1 MADVNATF
9 NYDANFG
16 STISQIKAL
25 SKELSVLNNSFNSLD
40 KNARVLRNDI
50 ANTFTGAVG
59 QIGGFSAKTVAIT
72 SDLDNFGK
80 SLDKSK
86 LKLRDYYREA
96 TRAFSANSNARKLAE
111 DQVRRTKGQLVE
123 LGVDGQGARK
133 GILVTPLKLD
143 MTDMQNQLQVARK
156 QFDIF
161 NRLVQDGATHLV
173 NWGKNTQWA
182 GRQLTVGLTV
192 PMTMFATTTI
202 KAFNDVDREL
212 TRFQKVYGSD
222 LVSSTKQATNE
233 MRQQIQALSVD
244 FAKKYGIAA
253 KETAA
258 LAADLAATGLEGE
271 KLIGSLKQTSRLAVL
286 GEVDRQEA
294 MKATLALQSSFKM
307 NTDELA
313 ESINFLNAVENQ
325 TSTSLTDLTE
335 AIPRVGPVINALGGD
350 VKDLSVLLVAM
361 KEGGISAAEGAN
373 AIKSGMASLI
383 NPTKQATTS
392 AKQYGIDLEG
402 IVKANKGQLMPTIMA
417 FQQQL
422 SVLDDFAKAQIIE
435 QIFGKYQFARMSA
448 LFDNLNA
455 NGSQTVKVLE
465 LMGQSSEDLA
475 KIADGE
481 IKTLTE
487 STSMRFQRAMEGIK
501 ASMLPIGETI
511 TRSIIPYLEK
521 FSNFLDKV
529 VEAGKNL
536 PEPVKNFLKFGAG
549 ITAVAGPLVMI
560 TGVLANFLGYVT
572 KGAMGFVNLGRRL
585 VGLPTKQFSL
595 LDDEQIAAAKA
606 TDILTVSIQNQ
617 ATAMTRLVQ
626 LMRDYNSTLIAQRA
640 ATPGA
645 FSNTPLVS
653 TGKGAKTPP
662 IRRQKGSWVPGS
674 GSGDKVKALL
684 EPGEFVVNRNAAK
697 QYGGVLE
704 DMNNGTPRFQNGG
717 ILRAQ
722 EGTDTS
728 RQSSRRP
735 LVYQDLESSA
745 ARSHLI
751 DPAKL
756 YDLIMSDPDLS
767 DLKPFLNSEKKK
779 AAMSAYGY
787 STSMLDM
794 QYVNNALNQ
803 IGSSAG
809 SASMPVTISGVDET
823 IGLFREKLSSE
834 SISPNSRV
842 MLEESLKH
850 FEGIKKRHKNDVS
863 YQRFLAR
870 QIAVSNVAT
879 GTGLSDSINDE
890 YERIYRAIEGSTSP
904 EDLQKRLLLLEKERI
919 KQLGAGRGR
928 ALQSYDSEA
937 EKKVIARKGLRG
949 RKVNDFFKLIK
960 VYGGAEERYNIP
972 SERRRQAAGVR
983 APGLAIPRRR
993 AGFQRVPNVGTMAG
1007 MQSGGGFGAARTR
1020 KRLSK
1025 QDRNDKFRLMDQ
1037 WIWDSKNVREDPERF
1052 EKMKSLLG
1060 PSQSGFGATRG
1071 TVLGSPGNK
1080 ELPYTQQLKVVKA
1093 LKDGRYEDIYGMKLN
1108 FKGPSSY
1115 TANRGMDM
1123 SPFIGRS
1130 NPLLSSISR
1139 NYIQDQSYTESLKRL
1154 RAGRFKAR
1162 KQKLVEGT
1170 PEYNHLLAQSGWSMG
1185 LAAGSPIKTF
1195 EGVIDYYKRAQTKNR
1210 RQLKNMIPDD
1220 VFQQLLI
1227 QESVGSGTNSLN
1239 LQSAF
1244 GSKKPQMRHSNARL
1258 KAEQEILLGN
1268 RQSKITGVASD
1279 VKTKLPVLVTESG
1292 MQRKQSG
1299 GPAWVPGMGDGDRVP
1314 ALLEPGEFVVNK
1326 KAAKKYGGLLHDIN
1340 FNQAPRF
1347 AKGGGKSSFDKQ
1359 KIATNNTV
1367 DNELPELPELVETQS
1382 SSERQSSGMSR
1393 NQRISAGTGS
1403 VGMMAMMLPAI
1414 SPTNE
1419 ALAKFG
1425 TTVSTAMFAVSAL
1438 SGVMDMFGKKLNAQ
1452 SMAGFFEGGTA
1463 KRGAGKQG
1471 LRVGAKMGGVRG
1483 AGIAAQ
1489 GAGRLAMGALMSGPG
1504 LAFAATVGV
1513 IALAVKSYRDQIEQS
1528 RKASQEA
1535 FSAGAKTAEAFGYE
1549 VQSLNDK
1556 LKENQ
1561 KISKDLGIYK
1571 ENLTAVSTLSE
1582 EQKGA
1587 IKEDNKNL
1595 IGKLNNSAGE
1605 KYFTGN
1611 VVSKEQSQSMLIA
1624 KYASLRQQGF
1634 TAEDANQV
1642 LTEIAT
1648 QAGDETLSALSFI
1661 RPQLS
1666 KITGETAKEIFEST
1680 QQAQIDSLKSLTIDS
1695 SAGSSEGFRDA
1706 FKGIMNSLQ
1715 YAAPQDQL
1723 EALNTVIKSMDSLD
1737 AEQMVQAGK
1746 AIKEMA
1752 DATYGSDSTMAKTI
1766 EAMVNAGD
1774 VKGAAKL
1781 DTAAKFGFDQERLME
1796 ITADFVVTPE
1806 EQAELD
1812 KFLQDRQIAIDLQ
1825 VRNEEQATKIID
1837 DTTASIQKEQDAY
1850 SNFMTK
1856 MDDAADAESERYKAA
1871 QKAHQAYIK
1880 QRQKEISAIQ
1890 KTTEKTIE
1898 GKRKEIEAINETTDA
1913 LLKSL
1918 EGNKALNDF
1927 QNQQRA
1933 SALGGLEALAGGDV
1947 FGYLQ
1952 SQQEMQGNA
1961 DQFGAAQEIESI
1973 NDQRESANK
1982 LLQDEIDRTQELAD
1996 KRIENLEGEIE
2007 KRQELAESEDERHEK
2022 RMASIEKERESYSKA
2037 HAQRVTELN
2046 AIVTTAESMKSK
2058 SGEAYKKLVGNLGN
2072 VTTETQK
2079 AQAANIV
2086 LQEIA
2091 KGTPYADA
2099 IKAGEKYLKDTV
2111 TVAQNANSKEGRVPV
2126 QDPYAVA
2133 TGGYIS
2139 GPGTGTSDSIA
2150 ARLSNGEYVIKA
2162 SSVQKYGKSMLDQIN
2177 SGNIDTFA
2185 DGGLATLD
2193 KSYRGKLDSSTKSKI
2208 IKAQQSW
2215 GQQFDLV
2222 KGGYLPGG
2230 GLSQQTHTG
2239 GGVFDAYYNRGNS
2252 FFPKAAIQALEA
2264 VGIRAWNRDMP
2275 YTDSSGYHPNKHIH
2289 AVEKGNPNLSSQAA
2303 GQVGDAGNTLYDGA
2317 NGMIEQVSASMKKMV
2332 EDRFLDTDV
2341 SKKIYA
2347 TNSVVEGLKE
2357 QAKRT
2362 AQMGIE
2368 TLSNGIKTTLHKG
2381 EMVLSRPLS
2390 ESLKTGIEQLSY
2402 NMPERD
2408 SATPSGAIIN
2418 NASSYQIN
2426 INAGNI
2432 SDPSKLAKMVVN
2444 EIRSQEDRRN
2454 FSRSYNG

>member
-59 QIGGFSAKTVAIT
+59 QIGGFSAKTVAIA

-161 NRLVQDGATHLV
+161 NKLVQDGATHLV

-222 LVSSTKQATNE
+222 LVGSTKQATAA
-233 MRQQIQALSVD
+233 MRQEIQAISID
-244 FAKKYGIAA
+244 FAKKFGIAA

-271 KLIGSLKQTSRLAVL
+271 KLVGSLKQTTRLAVL
-286 GEVDRQEA
+286 GEIDRQQA
-294 MKATLALQSSFKM
+294 MKATLALQNSFKM

-455 NGSQTVKVLE
+455 NGSQTVQVLE
-465 LMGQSSEDLA
+465 LMGQSSADLA

-645 FSNTPLVS
+645 FSNTPLISSPRRGSVPP
-653 TGKGAKTPP
+653 KGTP
-662 IRRQKGSWVPGS
+662 IRKQQGSWVPGS

-697 QYGGVLE
+697 KYGGVLE
-704 DMNNGTPRFQNGG
+704 DINNGTPRFQSGG
-717 ILRAQ
+717 
-722 EGTDTS
+722 
-728 RQSSRRP
+728 
-735 LVYQDLESSA
+735 
-745 ARSHLI
+745 
-751 DPAKL
+751 
-756 YDLIMSDPDLS
+756 
-767 DLKPFLNSEKKK
+767 
-779 AAMSAYGY
+779 
-787 STSMLDM
+787 SMLKARRGIR
-794 QYVNNALNQ
+794 VK
-803 IGSSAG
+803 GSYSAP
-809 SASMPVTISGVDET
+809 AP
-823 IGLFREKLSSE
+823 
-834 SISPNSRV
+834 
-842 MLEESLKH
+842 
-850 FEGIKKRHKNDVS
+850 IKKMTNELPNWSS
-863 YQRFLAR
+863 YSDEIDKIIKTAKR
-870 QIAVSNVAT
+870 NKT
-879 GTGLSDSINDE
+879 PLSDSQIKELENTVAAHVSGRTGTKFGIKWKIWNPKNLVKDSQWINNYLANNKIMKKMTPQQQSQVAMNASKMHGIQEKD
-890 YERIYRAIEGSTSP
+890 AIKIIQSLAKGKHPVSKE
-904 EDLQKRLLLLEKERI
+904 EAQVLLEILKIDKQSKSYNGAQNLVPALEARI
-919 KQLGAGRGR
+919 AGDFYSTMDKRKYSGKTYFVEMTQGSSQKDPNLKYKPGGAGGGGKYEMVEPVGSMNY
-928 ALQSYDSEA
+928 QSQD
-937 EKKVIARKGLRG
+937 
-949 RKVNDFFKLIK
+949 
-960 VYGGAEERYNIP
+960 
-972 SERRRQAAGVR
+972 
-983 APGLAIPRRR
+983 
-993 AGFQRVPNVGTMAG
+993 AG

-1123 SPFIGRS
+1123 SPFIGSS

-1154 RAGRFKAR
+1154 RKGISTAR
-1162 KQKLVEGT
+1162 KQRLVKGSQ
-1170 PEYNHLLAQSGWSMG
+1170 EYKQLLARSGWSMALTSDG
-1185 LAAGSPIKTF
+1185 PMQTF
-1195 EGVIDYYKRAQTKNR
+1195 EDVIAYYKRNQAVNR

-1279 VKTKLPVLVTESG
+1279 VRTKLPVLVTESG

-1359 KIATNNTV
+1359 KIVTNNTV
-1367 DNELPELPELVETQS
+1367 DNELPELVQTQS

-1582 EQKGA
+1582 EQKAA

-1611 VVSKEQSQSMLIA
+1611 VVTGEQSQSMLIA

-1680 QQAQIDSLKSLTIDS
+1680 QQAQIDSLKSLTLDS

-1796 ITADFVVTPE
+1796 ITADFVVSPA

-2111 TVAQNANSKEGRVPV
+2111 TVAQNANSREGRSEQ
-2126 QDPYAVA
+2126 QDPYAAA

-2275 YTDSSGYHPNKHIH
+2275 YTDKNGYHPNKHIH

-2426 INAGNI
+2426 INAGDV
-2432 SDPSKLAKMVVN
+2432 SDPSKLAKIVVN

>member
-402 IVKANKGQLMPTIMA
+402 IVKANKGQLMPTIME

-529 VEAGKNL
+529 VETGKNL

-645 FSNTPLVS
+645 FSNTPLIS

-704 DMNNGTPRFQNGG
+704 NMNNGTPRFQSGG
-717 ILRAQ
+717 LLKAQFGTKVPFQRVSGPGAFSMQSRTVVPKRNLPRTPSAGNLSLDDLSTKLGIDLSRVRSVEDLYSTLGSLPKGTMSLSRNKYSTKNPVASLRKEAKSLFEMGWSTKDRELQILKDMGIK
-722 EGTDTS
+722 ELGY
-728 RQSSRRP
+728 SS
-735 LVYQDLESSA
+735 
-745 ARSHLI
+745 SHLSKSTI
-751 DPAKL
+751 VLPDGSTAKIWSGENL
-756 YDLIMSDPDLS
+756 LPDLQA
-767 DLKPFLNSEKKK
+767 F
-779 AAMSAYGY
+779 
-787 STSMLDM
+787 
-794 QYVNNALNQ
+794 NNALQFNKIDSHPKTTSDAFSVIRQ
-803 IGSSAG
+803 LE
-809 SASMPVTISGVDET
+809 AS
-823 IGLFREKLSSE
+823 
-834 SISPNSRV
+834 
-842 MLEESLKH
+842 
-850 FEGIKKRHKNDVS
+850 
-863 YQRFLAR
+863 
-870 QIAVSNVAT
+870 VSNPKSSPASRKY
-879 GTGLSDSINDE
+879 GEAAISI
-890 YERIYRAIEGSTSP
+890 
-904 EDLQKRLLLLEKERI
+904 LKERV
-919 KQLGAGRGR
+919 AGDYYSAFVPKATTELSKISQMGITSQTFKTKP
-928 ALQSYDSEA
+928 A
-937 EKKVIARKGLRG
+937 KK
-949 RKVNDFFKLIK
+949 N
-960 VYGGAEERYNIP
+960 
-972 SERRRQAAGVR
+972 S
-983 APGLAIPRRR
+983 
-993 AGFQRVPNVGTMAG
+993 G

-1020 KRLSK
+1020 NRLSK
-1025 QDRNDKFRLMDQ
+1025 QERNDKFRVMDQ
-1037 WIWDSKNVREDPERF
+1037 WIWDSKNVRQDPAQF
-1052 EKMKSLLG
+1052 EKIKSLLG
-1060 PSQSGFGATRG
+1060 PSQSSFGATRG

-1123 SPFIGRS
+1123 SPFIGSS

-1154 RAGRFKAR
+1154 RAGISTAR
-1162 KQKLVEGT
+1162 KQRLVKGSQ
-1170 PEYNHLLAQSGWSMG
+1170 EYKQLLARSGWSMALTSDG
-1185 LAAGSPIKTF
+1185 PMQTF
-1195 EGVIDYYKRAQTKNR
+1195 EDVIAYYKRGQAVNR

-1279 VKTKLPVLVTESG
+1279 VRTKLPVLVTESG

-1359 KIATNNTV
+1359 KIVTNNTV
-1367 DNELPELPELVETQS
+1367 DNKLPELVQTQS

-1489 GAGRLAMGALMSGPG
+1489 GAGRLAMGALMSPAG
-1504 LAFAATVGV
+1504 LAFAASVGA
-1513 IALAVKSYRDQIEQS
+1513 IALAVKSYRDEIAQS
-1528 RKASQEA
+1528 RKAAQEA

-1549 VQSLNDK
+1549 VQTLNDK

-1582 EQKGA
+1582 EQKAA
-1587 IKEDNKNL
+1587 IAGDNKNL
-1595 IGKLNNSAGE
+1595 IGKLNNSWAE
-1605 KYFTGN
+1605 RNLNPEITGGATTR
-1611 VVSKEQSQSMLIA
+1611 EQSQSMLIA

-1634 TAEDANQV
+1634 SAEDANQV

-1680 QQAQIDSLKSLTIDS
+1680 QQAQIDSLKSLSITGE
-1695 SAGSSEGFRDA
+1695 AGSSEGFRDA

-2111 TVAQNANSKEGRVPV
+2111 TVAQNANSREGRSEQ
-2126 QDPYAVA
+2126 QDPYAAA

-2275 YTDSSGYHPNKHIH
+2275 YTDKNGYHPNKHIH

-2432 SDPSKLAKMVVN
+2432 SDPSKLAKIVVN

>member
-645 FSNTPLVS
+645 FSNTPLIS

-674 GSGDKVKALL
+674 GSGDRVKALL

-697 QYGGVLE
+697 QYGGLLE
-704 DMNNGTPRFQNGG
+704 NINNGVPRFQTGGAFAHMYPPNDFGG
-717 ILRAQ
+717 IGKQYLDLGFYSEYNSKLNKNTPSVKASDLLKEINTPGSENAMIERMMSNGLSQNEAKEIANSFKSRVSRYLTAVGDGLVNDQMIYEKTKGLRYGTEKKKISDLFSREEYKKEFSVGLSRSKLLERGFSQSTVPFSQAPKKIQ
-722 EGTDTS
+722 DSILKSTGGRKSDVLVFERDGQTFYEGQ
-728 RQSSRRP
+728 RQSS
-735 LVYQDLESSA
+735 
-745 ARSHLI
+745 
-751 DPAKL
+751 
-756 YDLIMSDPDLS
+756 
-767 DLKPFLNSEKKK
+767 
-779 AAMSAYGY
+779 
-787 STSMLDM
+787 
-794 QYVNNALNQ
+794 
-803 IGSSAG
+803 
-809 SASMPVTISGVDET
+809 SG
-823 IGLFREKLSSE
+823 
-834 SISPNSRV
+834 
-842 MLEESLKH
+842 
-850 FEGIKKRHKNDVS
+850 
-863 YQRFLAR
+863 
-870 QIAVSNVAT
+870 
-879 GTGLSDSINDE
+879 
-890 YERIYRAIEGSTSP
+890 
-904 EDLQKRLLLLEKERI
+904 RI
-919 KQLGAGRGR
+919 KQIYLDESGRQFR
-928 ALQSYDSEA
+928 PEA
-937 EKKVIARKGLRG
+937 ERTRKLHPSIAKIQGLPVVQSASQPRIRNKLGQFAKVPMIGTM
-949 RKVNDFFKLIK
+949 N
-960 VYGGAEERYNIP
+960 
-972 SERRRQAAGVR
+972 RQAGGIAS
-983 APGLAIPRRR
+983 
-993 AGFQRVPNVGTMAG
+993 

-1025 QDRNDKFRLMDQ
+1025 QERNDKFRVMDQ
-1037 WIWDSKNVREDPERF
+1037 WIWDSKNVRQDPDQF
-1052 EKMKSLLG
+1052 EKIKSLLG

-1123 SPFIGRS
+1123 SPFIGSS

-1154 RAGRFKAR
+1154 RAGISTAR
-1162 KQKLVEGT
+1162 KQRLVKGSQ
-1170 PEYNHLLAQSGWSMG
+1170 EYKQLLARSGWSMALTSDG
-1185 LAAGSPIKTF
+1185 PMQTF
-1195 EGVIDYYKRAQTKNR
+1195 EDVIAYYKRGQAVNR

-1359 KIATNNTV
+1359 KIVTNNTV
-1367 DNELPELPELVETQS
+1367 DNELPELVQTQS

-1812 KFLQDRQIAIDLQ
+1812 KFLQDRQVAIDLQ
-1825 VRNEEQATKIID
+1825 IRNEEQATKIID

-2099 IKAGEKYLKDTV
+2099 IKTGEKYLKDTV
-2111 TVAQNANSKEGRVPV
+2111 TVAQNANSKEGRVPA

-2185 DGGLATLD
+2185 DGGLATID
-2193 KSYRGKLDSSTKSKI
+2193 GSYRGKLDSSTKSKI

-2275 YTDSSGYHPNKHIH
+2275 YTDKNGYHPNKHIH

-2408 SATPSGAIIN
+2408 SVTPSGAIIN

-2426 INAGNI
+2426 INAGDV
-2432 SDPSKLAKMVVN
+2432 SDPSKLAKIVVN